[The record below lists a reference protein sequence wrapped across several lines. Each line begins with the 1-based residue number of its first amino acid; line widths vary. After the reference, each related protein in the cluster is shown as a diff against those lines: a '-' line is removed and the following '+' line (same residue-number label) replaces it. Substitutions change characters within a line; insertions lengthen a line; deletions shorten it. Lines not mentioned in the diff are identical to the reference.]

1 MTSSILQKYIKQYAT
16 KGILVDTNLL
26 LLFFIGIF
34 DENYIKTFKRTKGYS
49 IEEFSWVEDIIHKFS
64 KIIVTP
70 QILAELSNLSKQMDK
85 PKLKQYFSKLVGV
98 IKKSREIY
106 INKDQLMEI
115 NSLVEV
121 GFTDFSII
129 KSATAG
135 KYLVFTDDW
144 PLIGYL
150 QKEKVDVINLN
161 WFRTERWKI

>member
-1 MTSSILQKYIKQYAT
+1 MTSSILQNYIKQYAT

-26 LLFFIGIF
+26 LLFFIGNF
-34 DENYIKTFKRTKGYS
+34 DENYIKTFKRTNRYS
-49 IEEFSWVEDIIHKFS
+49 IEEFNWVANIIDKFS

-85 PKLKQYFSKLVGV
+85 PKLKQYFSYLVGV
-98 IKKSREIY
+98 IKESREIY

-115 NSLVEV
+115 NSLVAV

-129 KSATAG
+129 KSAKAG

-161 WFRTERWKI
+161 WIRTERWKI

>member
-34 DENYIKTFKRTKGYS
+34 DVNYIEKFKRTKTYS
-49 IEEFSWVEDIIHKFS
+49 IDDYNRVANIINSFS

-85 PKLKQYFSKLVGV
+85 SKLKQYFPYLVNV

-106 INKDQLMEI
+106 IKKNQLMEI
-115 NSLVEV
+115 NLLVAY

-129 KSATAG
+129 KSAKEG

-144 PLIGYL
+144 PLSGYL

-161 WFRTERWKI
+161 WIRTERWKI